1 MNSKPF
7 GIFGNNIAL
16 ARTALLVVL
25 LIVWEIYA
33 RTSGNSAI
41 FPPVSWVILSLGTD
55 IFSDVQVTR
64 AILLALVEIAI
75 AYALSVIVGFALGV
89 AIGFTDFARKGVM
102 PVVLLLYAV
111 PQVIILPLFVLVFG
125 IGPVSKVA
133 FGFSHGVFPVLLAT
147 VAGMRNT
154 TPLLLSSARSQGASR
169 LQTIRHV
176 IFPNMVPSVFAGMR
190 LAMTVTLLG
199 VLLAELFVSEN
210 GIGYFA
216 QAFGQ
221 KYDPSPL
228 FALIVILAVMAVG
241 LNELVRLIERRF
253 SHWKN

>member
-1 MNSKPF
+1 MRRA
-7 GIFGNNIAL
+7 GTLGMTGGRLLLL
-16 ARTALLVVL
+16 AGLLV
-25 LIVWEIYA
+25 IWEIYGRIGA
-33 RTSGNSAI
+33 SNAI
-41 FPPVSWVILSLGTD
+41 IPPVSGVILSMGTD
-55 IFSDVQVTR
+55 IFSDPKVVN
-64 AILLALVEIAI
+64 AILLALYELLI
-75 AYALSVIVGFALGV
+75 AYALSVVVGMALGI
-89 AIGFTDFARKGVM
+89 AIGLTEIARKGVM
-102 PVVLLLYAV
+102 PIVLLLYAV
-111 PQVIILPLFVLVFG
+111 PQVVLLPLFVLIFG

-154 TPLLLSSARSQGASR
+154 HPLLLASARSQGASR

-176 IFPNMVPSVFAGMR
+176 IFPHMVPTVFAGMR

-199 VLLAELFVSEN
+199 VLLAELFVSNN

-216 QAFGQ
+216 LAFGQ

-228 FALIVILAVMAVG
+228 FALIVILAIMAVV